1 EKMAVPHSFVPCT
14 TEQYPTPAHRPANS
28 ILRNRVLDDLGLSVF
43 GSWQKDV
50 DHLVDTCRTKL
61 LAEAQ
66 AALAR

>member
-1 EKMAVPHSFVPCT
+1 
-14 TEQYPTPAHRPANS
+14 
-28 ILRNRVLDDLGLSVF
+28 LRNRVLDDLGLSVF